1 MEALIE
7 VGRGLFA
14 ALFAVAAGSKLRAR
28 AFADLSASLVAL
40 GLTGARSSRFS
51 AATLIA
57 AEATVAT
64 VLLLGPAP
72 AGLGLAA
79 LMLAVLAGGVLV
91 STRRG
96 LDVRCACFGTARET
110 LSGRHLRRNIG
121 LAAFALVLA
130 LAPTGPMPPD
140 LAGRVLLAA
149 VGFGIGI
156 AVVLHEAVA
165 AALTPRKR

>member
-40 GLTGARSSRFS
+40 GLTGTRFSRFS

-57 AEATVAT
+57 AETTVAT
-64 VLLLGPAP
+64 VLLFGPAP
-72 AGLGLAA
+72 ESLGLAA

-110 LSGRHLRRNIG
+110 LSGRHLWRNTS
-121 LAAFALVLA
+121 LAVFALALA
-130 LAPTGPMPPD
+130 LAPAGPTTPD
-140 LAGRVLLAA
+140 LAGRILLTAT
-149 VGFGIGI
+149 GFGIGI
-156 AVVLHEAVA
+156 AVVLHEAVT
-165 AALTPRKR
+165 AALTSRKR